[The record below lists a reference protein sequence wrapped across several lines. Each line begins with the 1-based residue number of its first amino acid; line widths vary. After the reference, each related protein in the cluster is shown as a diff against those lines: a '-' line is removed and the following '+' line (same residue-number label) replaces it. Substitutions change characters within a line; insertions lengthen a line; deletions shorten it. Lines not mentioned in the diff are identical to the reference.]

1 MGSNNNNDIEI
12 DINDIK
18 EKNNTD
24 FSSNEINKES
34 QKNINSEIKKG
45 EQQEPVEDSR
55 LKRICVNR
63 FWLYVLAITCT
74 FLWGSAFPSVK
85 LGYEKFHIN
94 KKDLKSIILF
104 AGLRFTFAGLLIIF
118 FYCIVRKQ
126 LIKPKLKQLPDILV
140 LGIIGITFQYIF
152 FYLGLSNSTGVKS
165 SIINSLST
173 FLTVVFA
180 HFIFKNDKITI
191 RKAIGCIVG
200 ILGVVIINV
209 GGAIFKK
216 NSEKVD
222 ISFSLNGEGIL
233 MLSCLMSATSTI
245 IVKILTAKGSI
256 FKFLRDKEVNGNE
269 KKKPDIIMITGYQMF
284 FGALIIDIIAFIW
297 LIFSPFKPNENS
309 NEKQYKN
316 VSFSGYLLLIYM
328 SLLSAVAFSIWNT
341 LLRFNKV
348 GKIAFFR
355 FLIPVFGT
363 LLSGIF
369 LGEELFELHNFIALI
384 LVCLGVIIVC

>member
-1 MGSNNNNDIEI
+1 MASSNNNNVEI
-12 DINDIK
+12 DINDVNEK
-18 EKNNTD
+18 EITD
-24 FSSNEINKES
+24 VSSNEIKKKS
-34 QKNINSEIKKG
+34 QENIKKEESNE
-45 EQQEPVEDSR
+45 EQQPVEDSR

-104 AGLRFTFAGLLIIF
+104 AGLRFTFAGLLIIV
-118 FYCIVRKQ
+118 FYGIVRKQ
-126 LIKPKLKQLPDILV
+126 LIKPKLKQLPDIIV

-216 NSEKVD
+216 NGEKVD

-233 MLSCLMSATSTI
+233 MLSCIMSATATI

-256 FKFLRDKEVNGNE
+256 FKSLRDKDVNEGE

-284 FGALIIDIIAFIW
+284 LGALIIDLIAIIW
-297 LIFSPFKPNENS
+297 LLFSPLKPNENS
-309 NEKQYKN
+309 DEKQYKN
-316 VSFSGYLLLIYM
+316 VSISGYLLLIYM
-328 SLLSAVAFSIWNT
+328 SFLSAVAFSIWNT

-369 LGEELFELHNFIALI
+369 LGENIFELHNFIALI

>member
-1 MGSNNNNDIEI
+1 MSSENKNVEI
-12 DINDIK
+12 DINEKEVTEISIPSSEIRQSQDIQ
-18 EKNNTD
+18 
-24 FSSNEINKES
+24 NEIKNKES
-34 QKNINSEIKKG
+34 VP
-45 EQQEPVEDSR
+45 EPEPENNSR
-55 LKRICVNR
+55 LRKFCTNR

-104 AGLRFTFAGLLIIF
+104 AGLRFTFAGLLIII
-118 FYCIVRKQ
+118 FYCIIRKQ
-126 LIKPKLKQLPDILV
+126 FIKPKLRQLPDIIV

-191 RKAIGCIVG
+191 RKAIGCVVG
-200 ILGVVIINV
+200 ILGVIIINL
-209 GGAIFKK
+209 GGAIFGTNKDGK
-216 NSEKVD
+216 KVD

-233 MLSCLMSATSTI
+233 MLSCLMSATATI

-256 FKFLRDKEVNGNE
+256 FKFLREKEVHDEEGE
-269 KKKPDIIMITGYQMF
+269 KRKKPDIIMITGYQMF
-284 FGALIIDIIAFIW
+284 LGALIIDIIALIW
-297 LIFSPFKPNENS
+297 LLFSPLKPNENS
-309 NEKQYKN
+309 NEKQYRN

-328 SLLSAVAFSIWNT
+328 SFLSAVAFSIWNT

-369 LGEELFELHNFIALI
+369 LGEDLFKIENLIALDRKS
-384 LVCLGVIIVC
+384 VV

>member
-1 MGSNNNNDIEI
+1 MSSNNEISIKVNEKEITDI
-12 DINDIK
+12 
-18 EKNNTD
+18 
-24 FSSNEINKES
+24 SLNEIKDKDIQEKKE
-34 QKNINSEIKKG
+34 NSIKKG
-45 EQQEPVEDSR
+45 EQVEDSR
-55 LKRICVNR
+55 LRKICVNR

-104 AGLRFTFAGLLIIF
+104 AGMRFTLAGLLIIV
-118 FYCIVRKQ
+118 FYCIVKKQ
-126 LIKPKLKQLPDILV
+126 FIVPKLKQLPDIII
-140 LGIIGITFQYIF
+140 LGIIGITLQYIF
-152 FYLGLSNSTGVKS
+152 FYFGLSNSTGVKS

-173 FLTVVFA
+173 FLQVVFA
-180 HFIFKNDKITI
+180 HFMFKNDKITV

-200 ILGVVIINV
+200 ILGVIIINV
-209 GGAIFKK
+209 GGAIFGTNKDGQ
-216 NSEKVD
+216 KVD

-256 FKFLRDKEVNGNE
+256 FKSLRDKDEE
-269 KKKPDIIMITGYQMF
+269 KVERKKPDIIMITGYQMF
-284 FGALIIDIIAFIW
+284 LGALIIDFIALIW
-297 LIFSPFKPNENS
+297 LIFSPLKPNEGS
-309 NEKQYKN
+309 NEEQYKN
-316 VSFSGYLLLIYM
+316 VSISGYLLLIYM

-369 LGEELFELHNFIALI
+369 LGEDLFKLENLIALI
-384 LVCLGVIIVC
+384 LVCIGVIIVC

>member
-1 MGSNNNNDIEI
+1 MTSINSNVEI
-12 DINDIK
+12 NINDVNEK
-18 EKNNTD
+18 EINV
-24 FSSNEINKES
+24 SSNEIEKES
-34 QKNINSEIKKG
+34 QESIKKG
-45 EQQEPVEDSR
+45 EEKEEQQPVEDSR

-94 KKDLKSIILF
+94 KNDLKSIILF
-104 AGLRFTFAGLLIIF
+104 AGLRFTFAGLLIIV
-118 FYCIVRKQ
+118 FYGVIRKQ
-126 LIKPKLKQLPDILV
+126 LIKPKLKQLPDIIV

-191 RKAIGCIVG
+191 RKAIGCVVG

-216 NSEKVD
+216 NGEKVD

-233 MLSCLMSATSTI
+233 MLSCLMSASATI
-245 IVKILTAKGSI
+245 IVKILTAKGSL
-256 FKFLRDKEVNGNE
+256 FKSLRDKDVNEGE

-284 FGALIIDIIAFIW
+284 LGALIIDLIAVIW
-297 LIFSPFKPNENS
+297 LLFSPLKPNENS
-309 NEKQYKN
+309 NERQYRN
-316 VSFSGYLLLIYM
+316 VSVSGYLLLIYM
-328 SLLSAVAFSIWNT
+328 SFLSAVAFSIWNT

-369 LGEELFELHNFIALI
+369 LGENIFELHNFIALI

>member
-1 MGSNNNNDIEI
+1 MSSEN
-12 DINDIK
+12 K
-18 EKNNTD
+18 EV
-24 FSSNEINKES
+24 EININEKE
-34 QKNINSEIKKG
+34 ITDVPLSEIKK
-45 EQQEPVEDSR
+45 ESQEENSQNDIKKDEPVDNSR
-55 LKRICVNR
+55 LKKICTNR
-63 FWLYVLAITCT
+63 FWLYVLAIICT

-104 AGLRFTFAGLLIIF
+104 AGLRFTFAGLLIIV
-118 FYCIVRKQ
+118 FYCIIRKQ
-126 LIKPKLKQLPDILV
+126 LIIPKLKQLPDIIV

-180 HFIFKNDKITI
+180 HFIFKNDRITI
-191 RKAIGCIVG
+191 RKSIGCVVG
-200 ILGVVIINV
+200 ILGVIIINL
-209 GGAIFKK
+209 GGAIFGTNKDGK
-216 NSEKVD
+216 KVD
-222 ISFSLNGEGIL
+222 ISFSFNGEGIL
-233 MLSCLMSATSTI
+233 MLSCLMSATATI

-256 FKFLRDKEVNGNE
+256 FKSLRDKEVKEGE

-284 FGALIIDIIAFIW
+284 LGALIIDIIAFIW
-297 LIFSPFKPNENS
+297 LIFSPLKPNENS

-316 VSFSGYLLLIYM
+316 VSFAGYVLLIYM

-369 LGEELFELHNFIALI
+369 LGEDLFKLENFIALI
-384 LVCLGVIIVC
+384 LVCLGVVIVC

>member
-1 MGSNNNNDIEI
+1 MSSENKEVEI
-12 DINDIK
+12 NINEK
-18 EKNNTD
+18 EITD
-24 FSSNEINKES
+24 VPLNEIKSES
-34 QKNINSEIKKG
+34 QENVQNEVKK
-45 EQQEPVEDSR
+45 EEPVDNSR
-55 LKRICVNR
+55 LRKICTNR

-104 AGLRFTFAGLLIIF
+104 AGLRFTFAGLLIIL

-126 LIKPKLKQLPDILV
+126 LIIPKLKQLPDIIV

-191 RKAIGCIVG
+191 RKAIGCVVG
-200 ILGVVIINV
+200 ILGVIIINL
-209 GGAIFKK
+209 GGAIFGTNKDGK
-216 NSEKVD
+216 KVD

-233 MLSCLMSATSTI
+233 MLSCLMSATATI
-245 IVKILTAKGSI
+245 IVKILTAKGSV
-256 FKFLRDKEVNGNE
+256 FKSLRDKEVKEGE
-269 KKKPDIIMITGYQMF
+269 RKKPDIIMITGYQMF
-284 FGALIIDIIAFIW
+284 LGALIIDIIALIW
-297 LIFSPFKPNENS
+297 LLFSPLKPNENS

-328 SLLSAVAFSIWNT
+328 SFLSAVAFSIWNT

-369 LGEELFELHNFIALI
+369 LGEDLFKLENLIALI
-384 LVCLGVIIVC
+384 LVCLGVVIVC

>member
-1 MGSNNNNDIEI
+1 MSSENKEVEININEKEITDIPL
-12 DINDIK
+12 
-18 EKNNTD
+18 
-24 FSSNEINKES
+24 NEIKKES
-34 QKNINSEIKKG
+34 QENIQNEIKK
-45 EQQEPVEDSR
+45 EEPVDNSR
-55 LKRICVNR
+55 LRKICTNR
-63 FWLYVLAITCT
+63 FWLYILAITCT

-104 AGLRFTFAGLLIIF
+104 AGLRFTFAGLLIII

-126 LIKPKLKQLPDILV
+126 LIVPKLKQLPDIIV

-180 HFIFKNDKITI
+180 HIIFKNDKITV
-191 RKAIGCIVG
+191 RKAIGCVVG
-200 ILGVVIINV
+200 ILGVIIINL
-209 GGAIFKK
+209 GGAIFGTNKDGK
-216 NSEKVD
+216 KVD

-233 MLSCLMSATSTI
+233 MLSCLMSATATI

-256 FKFLRDKEVNGNE
+256 FKSLRDKNVNEGE

-284 FGALIIDIIAFIW
+284 IGALIIDIIAFIW
-297 LIFSPFKPNENS
+297 LLFSPLKPNENS

-328 SLLSAVAFSIWNT
+328 SFLSAVAFSIWNT

-355 FLIPVFGT
+355 FLIPVFVHYYQVYS
-363 LLSGIF
+363 LAKISLK
-369 LGEELFELHNFIALI
+369 
-384 LVCLGVIIVC
+384 

>member
-1 MGSNNNNDIEI
+1 MESINNKEVEI
-12 DINDIK
+12 DIK
-18 EKNNTD
+18 EK
-24 FSSNEINKES
+24 EITEISLKEKEKKENQTIIEI
-34 QKNINSEIKKG
+34 QKKK
-45 EQQEPVEDSR
+45 EDEPVDNSR
-55 LKRICVNR
+55 LRKICVNR

-104 AGLRFTFAGLLIIF
+104 AGLRFTFAGLLIIA

-126 LIKPKLKQLPDILV
+126 FILPKSNQLPDITI

-152 FYLGLSNSTGVKS
+152 FYFGLSNSTGVKS

-173 FLTVVFA
+173 FLQVVFA
-180 HFIFKNDKITI
+180 HFIFKNDKITV

-200 ILGVVIINV
+200 FLGVVIINL
-209 GGAIFKK
+209 GGAIFGKSK
-216 NSEKVD
+216 DSKDVD
-222 ISFSLNGEGIL
+222 ISFSLNGEGVL
-233 MLSCLMSATSTI
+233 MLSCVMSSIATI
-245 IVKILTAKGSI
+245 IVKLLTAKGSL
-256 FKFLRDKEVNGNE
+256 FKSLRENNKEENGE

-284 FGALIIDIIAFIW
+284 IGALIIDIIAIIW
-297 LIFSPFKPNENS
+297 LMFSPLQPNENS
-309 NEKQYKN
+309 KDEQYKN
-316 VSFSGYLLLIYM
+316 VSFSGYLLLVYM

-369 LGEELFELHNFIALI
+369 LGEDLFKLENLIALV
-384 LVCLGVIIVC
+384 LVCLGVVIVC

>member
-1 MGSNNNNDIEI
+1 M
-12 DINDIK
+12 
-18 EKNNTD
+18 
-24 FSSNEINKES
+24 SSINKEIEINIAEKEIIDISLGEIRKEGES
-34 QKNINSEIKKG
+34 QDNVKNEIKNEG
-45 EQQEPVEDSR
+45 SEDNSR
-55 LKRICVNR
+55 LRKICTNR
-63 FWLYVLAITCT
+63 FWLYVLAIACT

-104 AGLRFTFAGLLIIF
+104 AGIRFTFAGLLIIA
-118 FYCIVRKQ
+118 FYCIIRKQ
-126 LIKPKLKQLPDILV
+126 LIFPKLKQLPDIIV
-140 LGIIGITFQYIF
+140 LGLIGISFQYIF

-180 HFIFKNDKITI
+180 HFVFKNDKITV
-191 RKAIGCIVG
+191 RKAIGCAIG
-200 ILGVVIINV
+200 ILGVIIINV
-209 GGAIFKK
+209 GGAIFGTSKDGK
-216 NSEKVD
+216 KVD

-256 FKFLRDKEVNGNE
+256 FKSLRNKDTEEGE
-269 KKKPDIIMITGYQMF
+269 KKKPDIIMITGYQIF
-284 FGALIIDIIAFIW
+284 LGALIIDIVAFIW
-297 LIFSPFKPNENS
+297 LLFSPLKPNENS

-369 LGEELFELHNFIALI
+369 LGEGLFKLENLIALI
-384 LVCLGVIIVC
+384 LVCLGVVIVC

>member
-1 MGSNNNNDIEI
+1 MSLNNEI
-12 DINDIK
+12 DININEK
-18 EKNNTD
+18 EIT
-24 FSSNEINKES
+24 SIPLNEIDNENIQEKKKE
-34 QKNINSEIKKG
+34 NN
-45 EQQEPVEDSR
+45 EQVEDSR
-55 LKRICVNR
+55 LRRICVNR
-63 FWLYVLAITCT
+63 FWLYILAITCT

-104 AGLRFTFAGLLIIF
+104 AGMRFTFAGFLIIL
-118 FYCIVRKQ
+118 FYCIIRKQ
-126 LIKPKLKQLPDILV
+126 FIVPKLKQLPDIIV
-140 LGIIGITFQYIF
+140 LGVIGITLQYIF
-152 FYLGLSNSTGVKS
+152 FYFGLSNSTGVKS

-200 ILGVVIINV
+200 ILGVIIINV
-209 GGAIFKK
+209 GGAIFGTNKDGQ
-216 NSEKVD
+216 KVD

-245 IVKILTAKGSI
+245 IVKILTSKGSL
-256 FKFLRDKEVNGNE
+256 FKTLRDKNE
-269 KKKPDIIMITGYQMF
+269 ESSERKKPDIIMITGYQMF
-284 FGALIIDIIAFIW
+284 LGALIIDIIALIW
-297 LIFSPFKPNENS
+297 LIFSPLKPNEGN
-309 NEKQYKN
+309 NEEQYKN
-316 VSFSGYLLLIYM
+316 VSISGYLLLIYM

-369 LGEELFELHNFIALI
+369 LGEDLFKLENLIALI
-384 LVCLGVIIVC
+384 LVCAGVVIVC

>member
-1 MGSNNNNDIEI
+1 MTSNDNKEVEI
-12 DINDIK
+12 NINDIK
-18 EKNNTD
+18 EKEITEASLND
-24 FSSNEINKES
+24 SKNEIKE
-34 QKNINSEIKKG
+34 KNVNEIK
-45 EQQEPVEDSR
+45 ETPTEDSR

-104 AGLRFTFAGLLIIF
+104 AGLRFTFAGLLIIL
-118 FYCIVRKQ
+118 FYCIVRKE
-126 LIKPKLKQLPDILV
+126 LILPKLKQLPDIII
-140 LGIIGITFQYIF
+140 LGIIGITFQYIL
-152 FYLGLSNSTGVKS
+152 FYFGLSNSTGVKS

-173 FLTVVFA
+173 FLQVVFA
-180 HFIFKNDKITI
+180 HFIFKNDKITV
-191 RKAIGCIVG
+191 RKAIGCVVG
-200 ILGVVIINV
+200 FLGVVVINL
-209 GGAIFKK
+209 GGAMFGKTK
-216 NSEKVD
+216 DGKKVD
-222 ISFSLNGEGIL
+222 ISFSFNGEGVL
-233 MLSCLMSATSTI
+233 MVSCIMSSISTI
-245 IVKILTAKGSI
+245 IVKILTAKGSL
-256 FKFLRDKEVNGNE
+256 FKSLRKNNEDENGE

-284 FGALIIDIIAFIW
+284 IGALIIDIIALIW
-297 LIFSPFKPNENS
+297 LMFSPLKPNENS
-309 NEKQYKN
+309 EEKQYKN
-316 VSFSGYLLLIYM
+316 VSFAGYLLLIYM

-369 LGEELFELHNFIALI
+369 LGEDLFKLENLIALV
-384 LVCLGVIIVC
+384 LVCLGVVIVC

>member
-1 MGSNNNNDIEI
+1 MASINNDKDVEI
-12 DINDIK
+12 NINDIK
-18 EKNNTD
+18 EKEITNVP
-24 FSSNEINKES
+24 FNEVKKEI
-34 QKNINSEIKKG
+34 QENSKIEKKENPQG
-45 EQQEPVEDSR
+45 DSR

-63 FWLYVLAITCT
+63 FWLYVLSITCT

-104 AGLRFTFAGLLIIF
+104 AGLRFTFAGLLIIV
-118 FYCIVRKQ
+118 FYCIIRKQ
-126 LIKPKLKQLPDILV
+126 LILPKLKQLPDIII
-140 LGIIGITFQYIF
+140 LGIIGITFQYIL
-152 FYLGLSNSTGVKS
+152 FYFGLSNSTGVKS

-173 FLTVVFA
+173 FLQVVFA
-180 HFIFKNDKITI
+180 HFIFKNDKITV

-200 ILGVVIINV
+200 FLGVVIINL
-209 GGAIFKK
+209 GGAIFGRKRDDK
-216 NSEKVD
+216 SVD
-222 ISFSLNGEGIL
+222 ISFSFNGEGVL
-233 MLSCLMSATSTI
+233 MLSCLMSSISTI
-245 IVKILTAKGSI
+245 IVKILTAKGSL
-256 FKFLRDKEVNGNE
+256 FKSLRDKNEEKSE

-284 FGALIIDIIAFIW
+284 LGALIIDIIALIW
-297 LIFSPFKPNENS
+297 LIFSPLKPNEGS

-316 VSFSGYLLLIYM
+316 VSFTGYLLLIYM

-355 FLIPVFGT
+355 FLIPIFGT

-369 LGEELFELHNFIALI
+369 LGEDLFKLENLIALV
-384 LVCLGVIIVC
+384 LVCLGVVIVC